1 MRAMTRAS
9 AAARHFVGMA
19 FLLAMLVV
27 PALQFVLGLRDP
39 VALGPMPWASLGAPP
54 LAEAGAFVRE
64 TSPIA
69 AWIVVP
75 WLLGVALMLS
85 RHVAG
90 LRALSAMEHMPHET
104 LPPHWQL
111 RVDALRRTLGITREV
126 IVHVTNQVVTPCTAR
141 WLRPVVFVPTGLLFR
156 APADQLEALL
166 AHELAHIARKDWLW
180 NGAQCLVETV
190 LFFHPAVWWLGKRI
204 RQEREHACDDL
215 AVAACGN
222 PIALAEALASLAERR
237 HTLAVPTLPATGGS
251 LMERIKRLL
260 SVPPTRARRGALAA
274 LGALAIG
281 GVLLVV
287 QLGLAGEHVPD
298 LEVRASTDGPL
309 GPGDYRE
316 ISANGLDMRRFH
328 RVSVDARGR
337 ATEVYEENGQA
348 RPIDAAARRWIDEVT
363 HKWTTDIAKIQAPP
377 PDFDREVHF
386 QELLAQVVMQDNVV
400 ARLGSPVR
408 ATQKP
413 VNGNVQVD
421 GTGGE
426 ADIEVE
432 LEGPKGRA
440 RFAVEA
446 DRNANVWTLRR
457 VAAR

>member
-1 MRAMTRAS
+1 M
-9 AAARHFVGMA
+9 
-19 FLLAMLVV
+19 
-27 PALQFVLGLRDP
+27 Q
-39 VALGPMPWASLGAPP
+39 
-54 LAEAGAFVRE
+54 
-64 TSPIA
+64 
-69 AWIVVP
+69 
-75 WLLGVALMLS
+75 
-85 RHVAG
+85 
-90 LRALSAMEHMPHET
+90 
-104 LPPHWQL
+104 
-111 RVDALRRTLGITREV
+111 
-126 IVHVTNQVVTPCTAR
+126 
-141 WLRPVVFVPTGLLFR
+141 
-156 APADQLEALL
+156 
-166 AHELAHIARKDWLW
+166 
-180 NGAQCLVETV
+180 
-190 LFFHPAVWWLGKRI
+190 
-204 RQEREHACDDL
+204 
-215 AVAACGN
+215 
-222 PIALAEALASLAERR
+222 
-237 HTLAVPTLPATGGS
+237 
-251 LMERIKRLL
+251 RIKRLL

-281 GVLLVV
+281 GALLVV
-287 QLGLAGEHVPD
+287 QLGLAGGHVPD

-337 ATEVYEENGQA
+337 ASEVYEENGQA